1 MVFYL
6 LDPLRGRGPKL
17 GRFPHRVDFTG
28 NTGWGLSPDGS
39 RIAYVTEHGQV
50 EIMSLNDR
58 SRSDRSWQQ
67 ISLGPHWQQLQ
78 TVAWTADGKSLFV
91 TCWKPDGSDLLHVM
105 LDGKVNLL
113 WHHGHSPWQWASNPL
128 PSPEG
133 RYLAFQSKSLD
144 SNVWMIENF

>member
-17 GRFPHRVDFTG
+17 GKFTHRVDYTG

-39 RIAYVTEHGQV
+39 RIAYVTERGQV
-50 EIMSLNDR
+50 EIMSLR
-58 SRSDRSWQQ
+58 DRSWHE

-91 TCWKPDGSDLLHVM
+91 TCWKPDGTDLVRATLS
-105 LDGKVNLL
+105 GKVTLL
-113 WHHGHSPWQWASNPL
+113 GHTGHSLWQWARNPL
-128 PSPEG
+128 PSPDG
-133 RYLAFQSKSLD
+133 KYLAFQSTSID
-144 SNVWMIENF
+144 SNVWMLDDF